1 MPKNQSPTLT
11 PSLPAACY
19 LDPNILE
26 QEYENIW
33 RKQWLYLMRADRLE
47 QPGDYQVFQIA
58 GREIFVVLDQHD
70 LQTGYRQEGMFNAA
84 LSFSGKAVSGVGIVL
99 GGLLLN
105 LIAFPTQTA
114 PAAVPA
120 DMIFRLGLVVG
131 VLLPLLYL
139 LPIALVS
146 RYRITQAVHADIRA
160 QLDARDAAGKQS
172 LSP

>member
-1 MPKNQSPTLT
+1 LPDNGDPRLLMILVGMGVIAVAIAVIQGVISA
-11 PSLPAACY
+11 SL
-19 LDPNILE
+19 L
-26 QEYENIW
+26 
-33 RKQWLYLMRADRLE
+33 AD
-47 QPGDYQVFQIA
+47 
-58 GREIFVVLDQHD
+58 VLDQHD